1 MLTIMSDKFTD
12 LNGSPPIDENGV
24 DLSVIDYCLSLT
36 PAQRLQQAQSFAN
49 FILSVRKL
57 NGIQGIPWE
66 NHDSSTGTNFSV
78 E

>member
-1 MLTIMSDKFTD
+1 MLMAMSEKVQD
-12 LNGSPPIDENGV
+12 LNGSPLVDENGI

-49 FILSVRKL
+49 FILGVRKL
-57 NGIQGIPWE
+57 NGIEGIPWE
-66 NHDSSTGTNFSV
+66 NHDSLTGTSSSV